1 MFWCNNKFWIK
12 SLLLSTN
19 KNIIVASMLFP
30 QAYEHAK
37 VWMNINILPPLD
49 SVKLESNIFKG
60 LSDQLM
66 DVNTHLSLRSV
77 LFSIISWWIITVCFN
92 IRCVSSVLREL
103 EITPS
108 GAAGDQLMIL
118 WRIVSRNKPVHFV
131 TLFTHS
137 DAKILTEAASSK

>member
-1 MFWCNNKFWIK
+1 
-12 SLLLSTN
+12 
-19 KNIIVASMLFP
+19 MLFP

-77 LFSIISWWIITVCFN
+77 LFSIIS
-92 IRCVSSVLREL
+92 
-103 EITPS
+103 
-108 GAAGDQLMIL
+108 
-118 WRIVSRNKPVHFV
+118 
-131 TLFTHS
+131 
-137 DAKILTEAASSK
+137 